1 LATGDEFDRV
11 ALVYYPG
18 VQYFADMMRSR
29 FYRDIVGDKQ
39 LADTQ
44 ASITVPVLDRL

>member
-1 LATGDEFDRV
+1 
-11 ALVYYPG
+11 
-18 VQYFADMMRSR
+18 MMRSC